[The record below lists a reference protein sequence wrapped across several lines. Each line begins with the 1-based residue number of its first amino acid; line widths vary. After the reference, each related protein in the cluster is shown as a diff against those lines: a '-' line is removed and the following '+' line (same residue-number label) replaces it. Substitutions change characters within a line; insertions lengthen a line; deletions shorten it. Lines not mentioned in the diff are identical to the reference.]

1 MSMLSYKKNKVTIIL
16 ARIFKSED
24 SKILLGNFTSL
35 TLLQVFGYITPF
47 ITMPYLSRIIGVEK
61 FGTLAFAS
69 SIIAYLQAIA
79 VYGFNYTAVRDIAKN
94 RKNLVYVSS
103 VYSNVLVCSFL
114 LMILDFLILI
124 SLICFVPL
132 LQKNALVLL
141 LVFLSVPGALFSFEW
156 FFQAIERMKYITIMS
171 TCSKLLFVILIF
183 VVIKKRD
190 DYIYIPVLTA
200 IGYLLSGTISS
211 YIIFKKLHVIFIFPS
226 FHTIWT
232 TLKNGWNMFVS
243 IFLPNLYTN
252 FSTMFLR
259 IQGGEVATG
268 LFDAG
273 KRFISIGEQIIDV
286 LSRTF
291 FPFLA
296 RRLDKHSL
304 YAKIN
309 LFICGFISISMFF
322 GADLLIKIFF
332 TKDFN
337 DSARVIRILAISPFF
352 LSLMNTYG
360 TNYLVLVGKE
370 RVLRNIVLVC
380 SIFGFLLSFLAIT
393 LYGFVGAAWTLTT
406 VWGIRG
412 GITYLYARK
421 HKQEIEKQEM
431 KAVRPRHI
439 GGVL

>member
-1 MSMLSYKKNKVTIIL
+1 MVFPGYRADEIYYNNEYLFKITFCDFDFCCNQKTGRLYIYTCINSNWLFIIRDYFLLYNFQKVARHIHIPFLSYYLDNLKKW
-16 ARIFKSED
+16 
-24 SKILLGNFTSL
+24 
-35 TLLQVFGYITPF
+35 
-47 ITMPYLSRIIGVEK
+47 VE
-61 FGTLAFAS
+61 
-69 SIIAYLQAIA
+69 
-79 VYGFNYTAVRDIAKN
+79 
-94 RKNLVYVSS
+94 YV
-103 VYSNVLVCSFL
+103 
-114 LMILDFLILI
+114 
-124 SLICFVPL
+124 
-132 LQKNALVLL
+132 
-141 LVFLSVPGALFSFEW
+141 
-156 FFQAIERMKYITIMS
+156 
-171 TCSKLLFVILIF
+171 
-183 VVIKKRD
+183 
-190 DYIYIPVLTA
+190 
-200 IGYLLSGTISS
+200 
-211 YIIFKKLHVIFIFPS
+211 
-226 FHTIWT
+226 
-232 TLKNGWNMFVS
+232 
-243 IFLPNLYTN
+243 LPNLYTN